1 MAGIRRRPRKATR
14 RGRGSTGERCEKRG
28 PKIGTPR
35 YPALAAIGQQG
46 LKLSPV
52 RALAIS
58 LWGMANLPGALAAL
72 ESLLPQNPADSLY
85 WNDLAT
91 LHFRARNFAAAAA
104 AYQRALELD
113 PGTLAALHGRG
124 ESLLRLQRHAEAIP
138 LLEECLRQDPH
149 RPAFAAALGHALLA
163 TEQATAAEL
172 LIDDAL
178 ALHPRSAPLL
188 LLKASIASHA
198 TRHHQAL
205 AFVSRAAAEAPTSF
219 EVQASL
225 ALASWSAGDSA
236 AAFAAQR
243 HALSLTPNP
252 TPEER
257 NLHSSL
263 LWLMLHDPAAK
274 ARAIRDTYELASRFW
289 AADLPRNS
297 SFPHSP
303 DPDRPLRI
311 GYLTG
316 EFVMNPA
323 FCFLA
328 SWLQFQDRQ
337 NFTSFFYMSR
347 ALHSEHTDSYRNIAD
362 HWRDVW
368 TLDDAELAA
377 LLARDQIDILVEL
390 SGHFADHRLTVF
402 ARRAAP
408 VQVAF
413 PHFPATTGVEE
424 IDYLFTD
431 AWTTPPGTESEYT
444 EQVYRLPSG
453 YIAFQLAE
461 TPPPIAPLPALRNG
475 CITFGLFQRPGK
487 YHEQTWDA
495 IAAILHHLPSARL
508 LCHYESAELDTPGS
522 PAQHRVLD
530 ELTRRGVDP
539 ARILFRGARPLVA
552 HLNVIAEADIALDSF
567 PYNGQTTTCDCLWMG
582 VPVINL
588 QGETHAARV
597 GQGLLHRVGLAHLS
611 SATLDGY
618 VLSALTLAADLD
630 SLAAL
635 RASLRQQAEATLG
648 NGAVLA
654 REIETAYRK
663 FWSEWCVGASPGV
676 NSKSRSGKG

>member
-1 MAGIRRRPRKATR
+1 MPTDAAWAAIESRDWPRALQ
-14 RGRGSTGERCEKRG
+14 C
-28 PKIGTPR
+28 
-35 YPALAAIGQQG
+35 ALAAIGDQG
-46 LKLSPV
+46 LTPSPV

-72 ESLLPQNPADSLY
+72 ESLLSENPADPLY

-91 LHFRARNFAAAAA
+91 LHFRANNFASASAAFA
-104 AYQRALELD
+104 RALELD
-113 PGTLAALHGRG
+113 PAGLSALHGRA
-124 ESLLRLQRHAEAIP
+124 ESLLRLHRPADAIP
-138 LLEECLRQDPH
+138 LLEQCRRQDPH
-149 RPAFAAALGHALLA
+149 SASYAAALGQALLA
-163 TEQATAAEL
+163 TEQSAAAEQ
-172 LIDDAL
+172 LIDEAL
-178 ALHPRSAPLL
+178 VAHPRSASLL

-198 TRHHQAL
+198 TRHQEAL
-205 AFVSRAAAEAPTSF
+205 AFVARAAVEAPASF

-243 HALSLTPNP
+243 RALSLTPKS
-252 TPEER
+252 TAEEH

-263 LWLMLHDPAAK
+263 LWLMLHDPAAS
-274 ARAIRDTYELASRFW
+274 AQSIRETYERSNHFW
-289 AADLPRNS
+289 AAGHPPNS
-297 SFPHSP
+297 AFPNTP
-303 DPDRPLRI
+303 DPGRPLRI

-328 SWLQFQDRQ
+328 SWMQFQDRE
-337 NFTSFFYMSR
+337 NFTSYFYMSR
-347 ALHSEHTDSYRNIAD
+347 ALHSEHTDAYRNIAD

-368 TLDDAELAA
+368 TLDDAALTA

-390 SGHFADHRLTVF
+390 SGHFADHRLNVF

-413 PHFPATTGVEE
+413 PHFPATTGVEQ
-424 IDYLFTD
+424 IDYLLTD
-431 AWTTPPGTESEYT
+431 IWTTPPGSESEYT

-461 TPPPIAPLPALRNG
+461 TPPPVTPLPALANG
-475 CITFGLFQRPGK
+475 YITFGLFQRPGK
-487 YHEQTWDA
+487 YHAQTWDA
-495 IAAILHHLPSARL
+495 IAAILSALPTARL

-522 PAQHRVLD
+522 PAQRRVAD
-530 ELTRRGVDP
+530 ELTPRGVDP
-539 ARILFRGARPLVA
+539 ARLLFRGSRPLLR
-552 HLNVIAEADIALDSF
+552 HLAVIAEADIALDSF

-588 QGETHAARV
+588 QGATHAARV
-597 GQGLLHRVGLAHLS
+597 GQALLHRVGLAHLS

-618 VLSALTLAADLD
+618 VQTAITLAADVH
-630 SLAAL
+630 SLAAI
-635 RASLRQQAEATLG
+635 RTGLRQQAESSLG
-648 NGAVLA
+648 NGALLA
-654 REIETAYRK
+654 REIETAYRT
-663 FWSEWCVGASPGV
+663 FWSQWCASGSPGL
-676 NSKSRSGKG
+676 SSRTH

>member
-1 MAGIRRRPRKATR
+1 MPTEAAWAAIESRDWPRALQ
-14 RGRGSTGERCEKRG
+14 S
-28 PKIGTPR
+28 
-35 YPALAAIGQQG
+35 ALAAIGQQG
-46 LKLSPV
+46 LRPSPV

-58 LWGMANLPGALAAL
+58 LWGMANLPGAIAAL
-72 ESLLPQNPADSLY
+72 ESLVPQNPPDSLF

-91 LHFRARNFAAAAA
+91 LHFRARNFATAAAS
-104 AYQRALELD
+104 YQRALQLD
-113 PGTLAALHGRG
+113 PGALSALHGRA
-124 ESLLRLQRHAEAIP
+124 ESLLRLHRHAEAIP
-138 LLEECLRQDPH
+138 LLEACRRQNPH
-149 RPAFAAALGHALLA
+149 SAAYAAALGQALLA
-163 TEQATAAEL
+163 TEQAETAEP
-172 LIDDAL
+172 LIDEAL
-178 ALHPRSAPLL
+178 ALHPRSTSLL

-198 TRHHQAL
+198 TRHQQAL
-205 AFVSRAAAEAPTSF
+205 AFVARAAAESPSSF

-252 TPEER
+252 TLEER
-257 NLHSSL
+257 NLHASL
-263 LWLMLHDPAAK
+263 LWLMLHDPAAN
-274 ARAIRDTYELASRFW
+274 AYSIRETYERANRLW
-289 AADLPRNS
+289 AAGHPPNS
-297 SFPHSP
+297 SFPHRP

-328 SWLQFQDRQ
+328 SWLQFQDRD

-362 HWRDVW
+362 YWRDVW
-368 TLDDAELAA
+368 TLDDAELTA

-413 PHFPATTGVEE
+413 PHFPATTGVDQ
-424 IDYLFTD
+424 IDYLLTD

-444 EQVYRLPSG
+444 EQIHRLPSG

-461 TPPPIAPLPALRNG
+461 TPPPVTPLPALRNG
-475 CITFGLFQRPGK
+475 HITFGLFQRPGK
-487 YHEQTWDA
+487 YHTKTWDA
-495 IAAILHHLPSARL
+495 IAAILHHLPTARL

-522 PAQHRVLD
+522 PAQARVVD
-530 ELTRRGVDP
+530 ELARRGVDP
-539 ARILFRGARPLVA
+539 TRLLFRGARALGK
-552 HLNVIAEADIALDSF
+552 HLEVIAEADIALDSF

-588 QGETHAARV
+588 QGATHAARV
-597 GQGLLHRVGLAHLS
+597 GQALLHRVGLSHLS
-611 SATLDGY
+611 SPNLDGY
-618 VLSALTLAADLD
+618 VHAALILAASLD
-630 SLAAL
+630 SLAEL
-635 RASLRQQAEATLG
+635 RAGLRRQAESTLG
-648 NGAVLA
+648 NGALLA
-654 REIETAYRK
+654 REIEAAYRT
-663 FWSEWCVGASPGV
+663 FWREWCASA
-676 NSKSRSGKG
+676 